1 MYGDKEHYQ
10 EVLLKGLD
18 TCTDYP
24 ETIGT
29 TLLKFEK
36 ENGDDIHLYDALI
49 NKYDKIMKKIINRRE
64 KEEAKILKTNTMKR
78 KQEEPSNSM
87 VNKKKK
93 TETNNESDS
102 NINHGQ
108 TIKTNEAKRNET
120 IFISNLDFKVT
131 EDDLKDIFSKFG
143 TVNDIRLVRNY
154 KGFSKGFGYVEFANV
169 ESVKKAL
176 TNDRMLIQQR
186 PVFISEMDKRKDFE
200 YGKTKEENK
209 LFIKNIPPEIT
220 KDMLLDKV
228 FAEYKDSI
236 VNARL
241 VTFRNGYSKGIAYVD
256 MKDSK
261 TAAKAVSEKNDF
273 ELNGRKLLVTISD
286 PSKSN
291 NQKQNT
297 ENKVLFSKTSE
308 SKINSM
314 IPYSVRRSNP
324 TKVRL
329 QIDNKMNQTS
339 TQEISERNL
348 NENLKLNNDQFRS
361 MFLKFDSKK

>member
-24 ETIGT
+24 ESIGT
-29 TLLKFEK
+29 LLLKFEK
-36 ENGDDIHLYDALI
+36 ENGDDIHLYDALL

-64 KEEAKILKTNTMKR
+64 KEEAKALKVNTMKR
-78 KQEEPSNSM
+78 KQEEPSNTM
-87 VNKKKK
+87 INKKKK
-93 TETNNESDS
+93 VDTNKESDL
-102 NINHGQ
+102 NLNHGQ
-108 TIKTNEAKRNET
+108 TIKTNEEKRNET
-120 IFISNLDFKVT
+120 IFISNLDFKIT
-131 EDDLKDIFSKFG
+131 EDELKDIFSQFG
-143 TVNDIRLVRNY
+143 EINDIRLVRNY
-154 KGFSKGFGYVEFANV
+154 KGFSKGFGYVEFSNV
-169 ESVKKAL
+169 DSVKKAL
-176 TNDRMLIQQR
+176 ANDRMLIQQR

-220 KDMLLDKV
+220 KDMLLEKV

-236 VNARL
+236 INARL

-261 TAAKAVSEKNDF
+261 TAARAVSEKNDF
-273 ELNGRKLLVTISD
+273 ELNGRKLLVAISD

-291 NQKQNT
+291 NQT
-297 ENKVLFSKTSE
+297 EKGLFSKTAQT
-308 SKINSM
+308 KISPM
-314 IPYSVRRSNP
+314 IPYSVLRSNP

-339 TQEISERNL
+339 SGESMEKNL
-348 NENLKLNNDQFRS
+348 NENSKLNNDQFRL
-361 MFLKFDSKK
+361 MFLKPKTCSKKS